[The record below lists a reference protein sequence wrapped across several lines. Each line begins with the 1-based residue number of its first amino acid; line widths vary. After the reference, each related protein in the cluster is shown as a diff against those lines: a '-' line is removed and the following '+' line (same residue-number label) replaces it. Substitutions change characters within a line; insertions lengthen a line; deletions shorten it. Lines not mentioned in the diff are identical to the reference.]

1 MTKKRQVHKRVPRP
15 RSPGWI
21 FSERSIHLFIVEAYF
36 VLLVYRRVAVITGE
50 LVTESWETGFPE
62 TSAVSPIPVRP
73 PGPPF
78 WSEVPAG
85 SRSTTRWSVYSAVKL
100 VSLRIS
106 RAEGLPPG

>member
-21 FSERSIHLFIVEAYF
+21 FSERSIHLFIARASF
-36 VLLVYRRVAVITGE
+36 VLLVYRCVAVIAGE
-50 LVTESWETGFPE
+50 LVTKTWETGFPE
-62 TSAVSPIPVRP
+62 TSAVFPKPVRP

-78 WSEVPAG
+78 WSEVPEG
-85 SRSTTRWSVYSAVKL
+85 SRSTTRWSVYSAVKF
-100 VSLRIS
+100 VSPRIS